1 MQQGFHVARPA
12 PQPLKQF
19 RCRYACEAP
28 VDRTE
33 RLLCIGRTRGSHPAP
48 RCCYPSCWVRVVG
61 VFLSGASAKMKLSGL
76 PFPHT
81 AIRQVLR
88 TQPWKSSSGTGSLCC
103 VTNHP
108 NAKQLKTVAVL
119 CSQNLW
125 IGKFG
130 PGIVGLAEALAGEV
144 PTAEIYGI
152 L

>member
-1 MQQGFHVARPA
+1 M
-12 PQPLKQF
+12 KQ
-19 RCRYACEAP
+19 
-28 VDRTE
+28 
-33 RLLCIGRTRGSHPAP
+33 L
-48 RCCYPSCWVRVVG
+48 
-61 VFLSGASAKMKLSGL
+61 GL

-88 TQPWKSSSGTGSLCC
+88 TQQWKSSLGTGSLCC

-130 PGIVGLAEALAGEV
+130 PGTVGLAEALAGEV
-144 PTAEIYGI
+144 PTAERLWHTLMVFVMFVAPITLPLLVSPPPPLFSSEGTI
-152 L
+152 LMKVRTLIQFRAPVAFCTQ